1 MQSSTTKT
9 LMSKKRFAG
18 GSTASGQWIHSKTGY
33 ILFLLILAALLIVSA
48 LIAVGV
54 GIAGGSVSELIH
66 TLLHLDLSTS
76 LSQIMLE
83 MRLPRVA
90 AACITGAAF
99 ALSGTVMQGIT
110 RNPLADAGLLGINAG
125 ACFAV
130 TLCTAFLPTLSYN
143 GLMGAAF
150 LGATV
155 AALIVYG
162 FGAKKKKADP
172 IRLILAGSAVSSF
185 LTALSQGMSLAFGL
199 SKDLSFY
206 TAGSLSGILW
216 PQVKAV
222 TPWLLIAV
230 IIGLLLAPKL
240 SILALGDESAS
251 GLGVNVGLVRAFGLF
266 AVLLLAGASVSLVG
280 GISFVGIIIPH
291 VARKLVGADYRR
303 LAPAA
308 ALMGAVLLVL
318 SDVAARMLQAPFD
331 TPTGAL
337 VSVIGVPIFLLLTY
351 RNGGTKL

>member
-1 MQSSTTKT
+1 MRVDPLLPGSGSTPRPDTSFFADFNCTFNCFCTYSSRRRYCRGERFGIDPYSST
-9 LMSKKRFAG
+9 L
-18 GSTASGQWIHSKTGY
+18 
-33 ILFLLILAALLIVSA
+33 
-48 LIAVGV
+48 
-54 GIAGGSVSELIH
+54 GSVHIAFTDHAGNALAKSCC
-66 TLLHLDLSTS
+66 
-76 LSQIMLE
+76 
-83 MRLPRVA
+83 RLYHR
-90 AACITGAAF
+90 GAF

-110 RNPLADAGLLGINAG
+110 CNPLADAGLLGINAG

-308 ALMGAVLLVL
+308 ALMGAVLLIL

>member
-1 MQSSTTKT
+1 MLPPVSP
-9 LMSKKRFAG
+9 G
-18 GSTASGQWIHSKTGY
+18 G
-33 ILFLLILAALLIVSA
+33 
-48 LIAVGV
+48 
-54 GIAGGSVSELIH
+54 
-66 TLLHLDLSTS
+66 
-76 LSQIMLE
+76 
-83 MRLPRVA
+83 
-90 AACITGAAF
+90 AF

-110 RNPLADAGLLGINAG
+110 CNPLADAGLLGINAG

-308 ALMGAVLLVL
+308 ALMGAVLLIL